1 MGLFKFFE
9 KMSKGPEEP
18 SFNIENIYRHKL
30 RIQQTMLVSSKP
42 DGTVLQFGET
52 TVEGKNYLL
61 MYEQSEY
68 SSFVEPIVGQNERQL
83 KAYQYGAISV
93 FDLQNG
99 KQILKAEFKKEKDAK
114 ANVWDSEKE
123 VGFNWTTKKGKR
135 NVKAYSAKDGWQL
148 FDGQDLYTY
157 DNADKKAFK
166 LPPQMAA
173 KFRGFISENPQAHQ
187 LYLSAQK
194 AIAGKNRQRKS
205 VEQGR

>member
-9 KMSKGPEEP
+9 KMSKRPEEP

-30 RIQQTMLVSSKP
+30 KIQQTMLVSGKP

-61 MYEQSEY
+61 MYEQSE
-68 SSFVEPIVGQNERQL
+68 STAFVDPNVGQEKKQL
-83 KAYQYGAISV
+83 KTYQYGAISV

-99 KQILKAEFKKEKDAK
+99 KQILKAEFRKEKDAK
-114 ANVWDSEKE
+114 AATWESEKE
-123 VGFNWTTKKGKR
+123 VGFNWVTKKGKR

-157 DNADKKAFK
+157 DKADKKAFK

-173 KFRGFISENPQAHQ
+173 KFRSFISENSQAHD
-187 LYLSAQK
+187 LYLAAQK
-194 AIAGKNRQRKS
+194 LIAARNRQQKS
-205 VEQGR
+205 IEQGR